1 MTCLSES
8 IRDMQNN
15 GPIML
20 VLSWNLHLLRKPIL
34 PSSQI

>member
-8 IRDMQNN
+8 IHDVQNI

-20 VLSWNLHLLRKPIL
+20 VLSWNLHLLRKSIL
-34 PSSQI
+34 PNSEI